1 MSKNRKVI
9 KYVLILPAIVYLILL
24 TVYPFIY
31 SIKISLTT
39 LNIARPY
46 PPRYIGLGN
55 YAKLL
60 SDSIF
65 LIAMRNTFFLTA
77 ISICAE
83 FVLGFIIARIFFIAA
98 SFKLKGI
105 GFLRT
110 IYMLPMMITPIIFG
124 LIWLYIFN
132 PTLGVANYFLSLL
145 GLPPVSW
152 LGKSNIALYSII
164 LVNVWEWTPFM
175 MLLCLAGLSAIPPE
189 LFEVAR
195 IDGASWHQS
204 VAFVELPLIK
214 RVIVIGLLIRIMDNF
229 RLFDLVYVTT
239 GGGPGSSTE
248 TLSMFAYRQS
258 FMFFNV
264 GYGAAASIIILILG
278 IILAQVLIKYTW
290 GKEEYA

>member
-1 MSKNRKVI
+1 MSKNRRVI

-164 LVNVWEWTPFM
+164 LVNVWEWAPFM

-204 VAFVELPLIK
+204 VAFIELPLIK

>member
-1 MSKNRKVI
+1 MSKNRRVI

-110 IYMLPMMITPIIFG
+110 IYMLPMMITPTIFG
-124 LIWLYIFN
+124 LIWLYVFN

-175 MLLCLAGLSAIPPE
+175 MLLCLAGLSAIPSE

-204 VAFVELPLIK
+204 VAFIELPLIK